1 MKLQL
6 ISFLFFLCSSIFAQ
20 NYKLGDV
27 TLAELAEKKFP
38 NDTAAAAAV
47 LFKTANVFYP
57 ADGAGG
63 FMLETKIKS
72 KIKIYKKEGYEHATV
87 VVPFYS
93 ESNGRERIQ
102 LSSAATYNEVN
113 GKIVK
118 DKIKDDGIFVSQVN
132 EYWSTKTFVFPNVKE
147 GSILEIE
154 YNIESPRIRAIPDF
168 VFQEEIPVVAAKM
181 TTTIPDYFNFRIS
194 TKGNYT
200 PKNTT
205 SQKSRIEAQGSWSFT
220 ELVNTYELL
229 DVPALPDEP
238 FVANPNNYRSTLVAE
253 LAATRNGNGAIQS
266 YAMDWQSVS
275 QRIYKDDFSEQ
286 LKQRN
291 FYENELDLITNSIS
305 SEFDKMMAVI
315 KFLKTKVSWNEL
327 HGIYTHDG
335 IKEAYKKKTGNFAEM
350 NLLLISMLQHV
361 GIKADPVLIS
371 TRAHGI
377 PVFPSRDAFNGVICI
392 ARINNVRY
400 LIDATDNNPTPNLLP
415 ARDLNWSGRYVS
427 KDGYSEE
434 IDLMPTKTSIKST
447 TIMADLSVDGKLKGN
462 LRKQYTE
469 HFAKQFFSKTME
481 EVSDSYL
488 ENIENELA
496 GAKIENYKRTLP
508 TNESFSFVESYSLE
522 SDNVC
527 DQIAGKLQFKP
538 LLYYTTDE
546 NPFRQELRESPIDF
560 NFPQQYKYL
569 YIIKIP
575 PGYFVESMP
584 QPVAVSLEDKSLQY
598 RLSVA
603 VEGETIR
610 ITSVTEY
617 TQSILPAEA
626 YPAIKTIFAKMV
638 EAEKQRI
645 VLAKKS

>member
-1 MKLQL
+1 MKFQL
-6 ISFLFFLCSSIFAQ
+6 IAILFFLCSSIFAQ

-27 TLAELAEKKFP
+27 TLAELDQKNFP

-47 LFKTANVFYP
+47 LFKTANIFYP
-57 ADGAGG
+57 TDGAGG

-72 KIKIYKKEGYEHATV
+72 KIKIYKKDGYQYATV

-93 ESNGRERIQ
+93 ESKNRERVQ
-102 LSSAATYNEVN
+102 LSSAATYNQVN

-118 DKIKDDGIFVSQVN
+118 DKIKDDGIFVTQIN
-132 EYWSTKTFVFPNVKE
+132 EFWSTKTFVFPNVKE

-154 YNIESPRIRAIPDF
+154 YNIESPRIGAIPDF
-168 VFQEEIPVVAAKM
+168 VFQEKIPVVAAKM

-200 PKNTT
+200 PKIST
-205 SQKSRIEAQGSWSFT
+205 SQKSRIESQGSWSFI

-238 FVANPNNYRSTLVAE
+238 YVANPNNYRSTLVAE
-253 LAATRNGNGAIQS
+253 LAAIRQGNGAIQN

-286 LKQRN
+286 LKARN
-291 FYENELDLITNSIS
+291 FYESELDPIINSIS
-305 SEFDKMMAVI
+305 NEFDKMTAVI
-315 KFLKTKVSWNEL
+315 NFLKSKVAWNENY
-327 HGIYTHDG
+327 GIYTNEG
-335 IKEAYKKKTGNFAEM
+335 IKEAYKKKAGNFAEM
-350 NLLLISMLQHV
+350 NLLLITMLQHA

-377 PVFPSRDAFNGVICI
+377 PVFPSREAFNGVICI

-400 LIDATDNNPTPNLLP
+400 LIDATDNNPIPNLLP
-415 ARDLNWSGRYVS
+415 ARDLNWTGRYVS
-427 KDGYSEE
+427 KEGYSEE
-434 IDLMPTKTSIKST
+434 IDLMPTKTSIQST
-447 TIMADLSVDGKLKGN
+447 TLMADLSADGKLKGN
-462 LRKQYTE
+462 IRKQFTE
-469 HFAKQFFSKTME
+469 HFAKQFYSITKE

-488 ENIENELA
+488 ENIERELG
-496 GAKIENYKRTLP
+496 GATIENYKRTLP
-508 TNESFSFVESYSLE
+508 TNESFSFVESYSL
-522 SDNVC
+522 
-527 DQIAGKLQFKP
+527 

-560 NFPQQYKYL
+560 SYPQQYKYL

-575 PGYFVESMP
+575 PGYFVESIP
-584 QPVAVSLEDKSLQY
+584 QPIAVSLEDKSLQF
-598 RLSVA
+598 RLNVA

-610 ITSVTEY
+610 VTSTTEY
-617 TQSILPAEA
+617 TIPILPAEA
-626 YPAIKTIFAKMV
+626 YPAIKAIFAKMV